1 MFLIA
6 HQIPLAPNQ
15 THIGITSIFEDLQL
29 IIPPRKCSSSK
40 QTAIEIEQLN
50 ARLVEA
56 ETKLKTEIA
65 RIKKKMMIT
74 ITELEMSLDVAN
86 KTNIDLQKT
95 IKKQSLQLTEIQAHY
110 DDIQRQLQQT
120 LDQYAVATR
129 RIASLVSEVD
139 EVRAN
144 YESALRGKKSAEIAC
159 EEAGTRITELSTI
172 NVSLASMKSK
182 LEQELSVMASDY
194 EEVSRELRASDERY
208 QKVQVR
214 GGNGGLTS
222 GRGN

>member
-1 MFLIA
+1 M
-6 HQIPLAPNQ
+6 N
-15 THIGITSIFEDLQL
+15 S
-29 IIPPRKCSSSK
+29 
-40 QTAIEIEQLN
+40 
-50 ARLVEA
+50 RLVEA
-56 ETKLKTEIA
+56 ETKLKTEIM

-120 LDQYAVATR
+120 LDQYAVAQR
-129 RIASLVSEVD
+129 RISSLVGEVD

-144 YESALRGKKSAEIAC
+144 YELALRGKKMAEITC
-159 EEAGTRITELSTI
+159 EEANTKITELSSY
-172 NVSLASMKSK
+172 NVSLVSMKNK
-182 LEQELSVMASDY
+182 LEQELSTIASDY

-208 QKVQVR
+208 QKVQVSDMFR
-214 GGNGGLTS
+214 LHAEEHWD
-222 GRGN
+222 

>member
-1 MFLIA
+1 M
-6 HQIPLAPNQ
+6 
-15 THIGITSIFEDLQL
+15 
-29 IIPPRKCSSSK
+29 
-40 QTAIEIEQLN
+40 
-50 ARLVEA
+50 EA
-56 ETKLKTEIA
+56 ETKLKTEIT

-120 LDQYAVATR
+120 LDQYAVAQR
-129 RIASLVSEVD
+129 RISSLVAEVD

-144 YESALRGKKSAEIAC
+144 YETALRGKKSAEIAA
-159 EEAGTRITELSTI
+159 EEAGNKITELSNY
-172 NVSLASMKSK
+172 NVSLVSMKNK
-182 LEQELSVMASDY
+182 LEQELSTIASDY

-214 GGNGGLTS
+214 RSLIS
-222 GRGN
+222 